1 MERSTNHGERQNEL
15 SKAREERDKE
25 RCFKLLWQGGNEGTH
40 GTSPMPSASTI
51 INLHNISD
59 ALEKV
64 RLLPKGGERKRQSKT
79 ISYYKRSRDIMT
91 DAFSYESATAV

>member
-25 RCFKLLWQGGNEGTH
+25 RCFKLLWHGGNEGTH
-40 GTSPMPSASTI
+40 GTSPMSSASTI
-51 INLHNISD
+51 INIHNIPG

-64 RLLPKGGERKRQSKT
+64 RLLPIGGEKKRQSET
-79 ISYYKRSRDIMT
+79 TSYYKRSRDIMT
-91 DAFSYESATAV
+91 DAFSYESVTAV